1 VLIAKAQV
9 FAVVYVLVRV
19 ANMPSVIND
28 YLSKL
33 SPRDRLMVIVLVVFV
48 VSSLLG
54 LMALQLNRAAEK
66 AQQQAVQEKQLYTWL
81 QANIPLL
88 STGGSSNNG
97 LSVLDTVSSSAGGL
111 GINMKRFEPDGE
123 QVRVWLEGADF
134 AKVANWL
141 NNLSEQG
148 VAAQEVHFEQS
159 NSGLNVR
166 LVFGR

>member
-9 FAVVYVLVRV
+9 FGVVYVLVRV
-19 ANMPSVIND
+19 ANMPTVIDD

-33 SPRDRLMVIVLVVFV
+33 NPRDRLAVIMLTIFV

-54 LMALQLNRAAEK
+54 LMGLQLHRAAEK

-88 STGGSSNNG
+88 SAGSSSNNG

-123 QVRVWLEGADF
+123 QVRVWLEAADF

-141 NNLSEQG
+141 NSLAEQG
-148 VAAQEVHFEQS
+148 VTAQEVHFEQN